1 MSEPVVYDG
10 DDTDSS
16 ISDDEQPV
24 RRRAVQNQQ
33 EEEENIQ
40 VSNVSLKRGKVKPE
54 AQLYEAPAGK
64 SHESEDDAGDEDG
77 QEEEEHD
84 EEDGEEAGEGE
95 GEEGEWEGEKKE
107 EVKKELDPWDVP
119 TTGKFWLHDDRFDPA
134 NRGRGGRYKRRGRGG
149 RGGKQLWEAEEPM
162 WTHDKF
168 EELEKEPEPIDD
180 RNGRGRYSRG
190 RGRGRRGRRYRGRG
204 RGGRG
209 YGRRGRGR
217 GRGRWVKKDSVQNEK
232 VQPSTL
238 QHNAASFYPSGA
250 GQGNQLPA
258 DPSVPNGS
266 NHGVHAVPKF
276 SQQEV
281 KLKKS
286 SETKHQPS
294 RSQGKMN
301 PKAKG
306 FVPNMKSGDIQQQT
320 APHQIV
326 PQSDGRFYDGS
337 AQPVIDT
344 AQPILQTG
352 QQVLQTSE
360 MPPAMPALLT
370 GPNGEQQ
377 LVYGYQTPQGF
388 VHIQPPQVEQTGQ
401 SQFTQSVPSQQ
412 QQQFSQP
419 VPPQQQQQYAQ
430 PPQQQQFTQPP
441 QQQFTQQ
448 PQQQQFAQNV
458 QYVYE
463 VPGYGYYSSPG
474 PVDPGMIHQ
483 ASQQMAQIQMGVPQ
497 QHQPSN
503 VHVAGI
509 PPQGGIPGS

>member
-377 LVYGYQTPQGF
+377 LVYGLDTSKPPGF
-388 VHIQPPQVEQTGQ
+388 QDSSLLCTGTRLRKVLCIFNLRKL
-401 SQFTQSVPSQQ
+401 SRPDRVNSRNLSRL
-412 QQQFSQP
+412 
-419 VPPQQQQQYAQ
+419 
-430 PPQQQQFTQPP
+430 
-441 QQQFTQQ
+441 
-448 PQQQQFAQNV
+448 
-458 QYVYE
+458 
-463 VPGYGYYSSPG
+463 SS
-474 PVDPGMIHQ
+474 
-483 ASQQMAQIQMGVPQ
+483 
-497 QHQPSN
+497 SN
-503 VHVAGI
+503 SFHSPCHHNSSNNTRNLHNNNSSHNLHNNNSSHNLHNNSSHNSLNSNSLHKTSSMFMRYLDMDTTLHLAL
-509 PPQGGIPGS
+509 